1 MMILITII
9 HAVAIAG
16 LSLLIWRKQT
26 VLKGFFWP
34 ALTMKMAAGVIL
46 GLVYTY
52 YYSVA
57 DTFVYFLDAS
67 TLASLAHD
75 NFSTYLDLLFFNRHL
90 ETVQLALVE
99 PRALFL
105 TKITSL
111 FSIATHN
118 NYWVIGCY
126 YSLISFLS
134 AWYLVQV
141 IVRSIPPV
149 SNAAIAG
156 FLFLP
161 SVVFWTS
168 GLLKESLSVAALF
181 FLVAAFLKFWFKKKI
196 FAWEYPLIIFSLWV
210 LWNLKYYFAGVFIP
224 VVGTTLIYRFVFKNR
239 FSSSAG
245 LETGIWVCL
254 LTLPVILVSFLHPN
268 FNFDRLLDVIVLN
281 NAAYNS
287 LSDAGDFVRF
297 QELEP
302 TVLSMIR
309 NAPQALFSG
318 LLRPLFWEASSVIQ
332 FVAAVE
338 NTILLI
344 LFLVAGLRSGS
355 YFDSP
360 HRILIV
366 SLVAYVTILA
376 VLITISAPNFGTL
389 SRFRVGYISFFAFI
403 ILCNSP
409 VLQYMERSFP
419 TLGSHKGAS

>member
-1 MMILITII
+1 
-9 HAVAIAG
+9 
-16 LSLLIWRKQT
+16 
-26 VLKGFFWP
+26 
-34 ALTMKMAAGVIL
+34 
-46 GLVYTY
+46 
-52 YYSVA
+52 
-57 DTFVYFLDAS
+57 
-67 TLASLAHD
+67 
-75 NFSTYLDLLFFNRHL
+75 
-90 ETVQLALVE
+90 
-99 PRALFL
+99 
-105 TKITSL
+105 
-111 FSIATHN
+111 
-118 NYWVIGCY
+118 
-126 YSLISFLS
+126 
-134 AWYLVQV
+134 
-141 IVRSIPPV
+141 
-149 SNAAIAG
+149 
-156 FLFLP
+156 LP